1 MSTQTTN
8 PFTGQTTAPTTTI
21 PVPEFLREWG
31 FRLQESMLE
40 AARVVTNGSEGNVR
54 AFLLAISIA
63 ILFGI
68 VHIIGPGHGKLFTI
82 GYFGSRRARLR
93 EGLVLSAMVNILDS
107 LSAFLLVGVAYGIL
121 SVSLRAV
128 GVEVGRITR
137 LIAYAAISVLAL
149 SHLIGHIR
157 ESNHHSHNH
166 DNHQYKNMP
175 VSFPKTMKPWMLAVS
190 VGLIP
195 CPVSSA
201 ILAWGI
207 VNAALGFAAVLVAGV
222 SIGGMIAM
230 TAFSLAL
237 IGGKQG
243 MTALMERR
251 GFSRALTVFE
261 FASLGFLFVVGVL
274 MFISVL

>member
-8 PFTGQTTAPTTTI
+8 PFTGQTTASTTTI

-40 AARVVTNGSEGNVR
+40 AARMVTDDGEAR

-63 ILFGI
+63 ILFGM

-93 EGLVLSAMVNILDS
+93 EGLILSAMVNILDS
-107 LSAFLLVGVAYGIL
+107 LSALLLVGVAYGIL
-121 SVSLRAV
+121 SVSLRAA
-128 GVEVGRITR
+128 GAEVGRITR
-137 LIAYAAISVLAL
+137 LIAYAAVSVLAL

-157 ESNHHSHNH
+157 GGG
-166 DNHQYKNMP
+166 HQHEP
-175 VSFPKTMKPWMLAVS
+175 VSSPKTMKPWMLAVS

-195 CPVSSA
+195 CPVSFA

-207 VNAALGFAAVLVAGV
+207 VNGVLGFAAVLVVGV

-261 FASLGFLFVVGVL
+261 FASLGFLFAVGVL
-274 MFISVL
+274 MFISAL

>member
-8 PFTGQTTAPTTTI
+8 PFTGQTTASTTTI

-40 AARVVTNGSEGNVR
+40 AARVVTDGGEGR

-63 ILFGI
+63 ILFGM

-93 EGLVLSAMVNILDS
+93 EGLILSAMVNILDS
-107 LSAFLLVGVAYGIL
+107 LSALLLVGVAYGIL
-121 SVSLRAV
+121 SVSLRTA
-128 GVEVGRITR
+128 GAEVGRITR
-137 LIAYAAISVLAL
+137 LIAYAAVSVLAL

-157 ESNHHSHNH
+157 EGGRHSHDH
-166 DNHQYKNMP
+166 GGHQHKP
-175 VSFPKTMKPWMLAVS
+175 VSSPKTMKPWMLAVS

-195 CPVSSA
+195 CPVSFA

-207 VNAALGFAAVLVAGV
+207 VNGVLGFAAVLVAGV

-261 FASLGFLFVVGVL
+261 FASLGFLFAVGVL
-274 MFISVL
+274 MFISAL